1 MGLRTLV
8 LASGGSCLQVVPSF
22 TNTGE
27 GTLAQHTLG
36 DGRGSLR
43 EESEQSG
50 IESQGSSLVTIAE
63 LEEPHATQGL
73 EVLRL
78 MAVGSSDSDQAVKA
92 TSHSPHLPIS
102 ARLAVTREKR
112 GTSSEVCEDSTHV

>member
-1 MGLRTLV
+1 MVEALLGKNLNRVELRARDPLW
-8 LASGGSCLQVVPSF
+8 
-22 TNTGE
+22 
-27 GTLAQHTLG
+27 
-36 DGRGSLR
+36 
-43 EESEQSG
+43 
-50 IESQGSSLVTIAE
+50 VTIAE